1 LSEALDL
8 SGILAVFF
16 CGLTLSH
23 YAWHSL
29 EENAQVSC
37 RVALVTI
44 SMIAEAYCFVA
55 IGLSV
60 HEFDASQW

>member
-37 RVALVTI
+37 RVALV
-44 SMIAEAYCFVA
+44 VV
-55 IGLSV
+55 LV
-60 HEFDASQW
+60 LPLLLLLL